1 MRIDDQPPKPGWT
14 TGRRRPRH
22 RLMHG
27 LVVLV
32 SQEGIG
38 NELLRQQA
46 ENVAAWVPRFLFA

>member
-1 MRIDDQPPKPGWT
+1 
-14 TGRRRPRH
+14 
-22 RLMHG
+22 MHG